1 MQVKLADFVDS
12 APTLTKF
19 SGTVKTLICL
29 ETRQLPIE
37 NASFSC
43 YPLNV
48 SDKVK
53 SLGELTAITASA
65 RTIGKIVVFTN
76 GCFDLL
82 HRGHV
87 HLLRNAKALGD
98 ILIVA
103 INSDQS
109 VKLIKGP
116 NRPILSE
123 NDRLQLIA
131 SMEMV
136 NYVLLFDEPN
146 PCSII
151 SILRPN
157 ILVKGGDWSADQ
169 VVGADIVEDSGGKVV
184 IVPYLKGFSTTEIIA
199 KIRS

>member
-1 MQVKLADFVDS
+1 M
-12 APTLTKF
+12 
-19 SGTVKTLICL
+19 
-29 ETRQLPIE
+29 
-37 NASFSC
+37 
-43 YPLNV
+43 NV
-48 SDKVK
+48 TDKVK

-65 RTIGKIVVFTN
+65 TINGKIVVFTN
-76 GCFDLL
+76 GCVDLL

-98 ILIVA
+98 VLVVA

-116 NRPILSE
+116 KRPILSE

-146 PCSII
+146 PCNII
-151 SILRPN
+151 SILRPD
-157 ILVKGGDWSADQ
+157 ILVKGGDWPADNAACHA
-169 VVGADIVEDSGGKVV
+169 VHEGSG
-184 IVPYLKGFSTTEIIA
+184 STGIG
-199 KIRS
+199 

>member
-1 MQVKLADFVDS
+1 VRLADFVEL
-12 APTLTKF
+12 APTVTKF

-37 NASFSC
+37 TDSFSC

-53 SLGELTAITASA
+53 SLTELSAITASA
-65 RTIGKIVVFTN
+65 KANGEIVVFTN
-76 GCFDLL
+76 GCFDLV
-82 HRGHV
+82 HRGHI

-98 ILIVA
+98 LLIVA

-109 VKLIKGP
+109 VKSIKGP

-146 PCSII
+146 PCNII

-157 ILVKGGDWSADQ
+157 ILVKGGDWPADQ
-169 VVGADIVEDSGGKVV
+169 VVGADIVQASGGEVV
-184 IVPYLKGFSTTEIIA
+184 VVPYLKGFSTTEIIA